1 MLAEKG
7 HQVIV
12 FDNNKEEKLIELK
25 IKILNLFV
33 EISEISKNYQK
44 RLEVSTPL
52 YIWRI
57 LMEQNISI
65 LIQI

>member
-12 FDNNKEEKLIELK
+12 FDNNKRGKLIELK

-52 YIWRI
+52 YILRI